1 MLPTPP
7 EFTRYQGHYSENK
20 WEAPA
25 AEVAARRSAVGLS
38 AHRSE
43 EVSSASRLPPRSPG
57 CAAPAG
63 TRASALLAAA
73 TPAAAPLAV
82 RTHTVTK
89 KEKSFNQSLAEWKL
103 FNYNTTTG
111 EFLGPTAKSWG
122 LMVFPKPVMA
132 LDFSFSVSNPESYRG
147 YINDRKK
154 FLKSYVVEEQKNLTD
169 CPDGAF
175 FEQKRLDYT
184 SCRFPLVLL
193 EARSGVDDPGFGYS
207 TGSPCI
213 LVKMNRKIGLKSQG
227 EPRIECISKG
237 ENTAVL
243 STYPSNGTID
253 LKYFPYYGKKLHGS
267 YLQPFVA
274 VQLIFGNRNNV
285 NEVTVEHKIDGSP
298 NLKHRDDRDKFLGR
312 VAFKSTMRP

>member
-1 MLPTPP
+1 
-7 EFTRYQGHYSENK
+7 
-20 WEAPA
+20 
-25 AEVAARRSAVGLS
+25 
-38 AHRSE
+38 
-43 EVSSASRLPPRSPG
+43 
-57 CAAPAG
+57 
-63 TRASALLAAA
+63 
-73 TPAAAPLAV
+73 
-82 RTHTVTK
+82 HTVTK

-111 EFLGPTAKSWG
+111 EFLGPTAKSWGLSLLFCLWAMLQALNNKVPRYRDQIPSPG

-312 VAFKSTMRP
+312 VAFKSTMLNKK

>member
-1 MLPTPP
+1 MLQALNDKVP
-7 EFTRYQGHYSENK
+7 RYRDQI
-20 WEAPA
+20 P
-25 AEVAARRSAVGLS
+25 
-38 AHRSE
+38 
-43 EVSSASRLPPRSPG
+43 SPG
-57 CAAPAG
+57 L
-63 TRASALLAAA
+63 T
-73 TPAAAPLAV
+73 
-82 RTHTVTK
+82 
-89 KEKSFNQSLAEWKL
+89 
-103 FNYNTTTG
+103 
-111 EFLGPTAKSWG
+111 
-122 LMVFPKPVMA
+122 VFPKPVTA

-147 YINDRKK
+147 YINDLKK
-154 FLKSYVVEEQKNLTD
+154 FLKSYGLEEQRNLTD
-169 CPDGAF
+169 CPDRAF

-213 LVKMNRKIGLKSQG
+213 LVKMNRKIGLKPQG

-267 YLQPFVA
+267 YLHPFVA

-285 NEVTVEHKIDGSP
+285 NEVRVERKIDGSP
-298 NLKHRDDRDKFLGR
+298 NLKIRDDRDKFLG
-312 VAFKSTMRP
+312 